1 MMMYG
6 ISEEDSVSSNLINIL
21 MGKTVTATSKQLSQK
36 DLNGVRKYVKLNNLK
51 TYMLSEKN
59 VTTYVE
65 SIMNCVLS
73 SYTIV
78 NHNDPS
84 LLNTPLVYETGN
96 MTLNILDMVVQLFE
110 NMRQGRV

>member
-1 MMMYG
+1 
-6 ISEEDSVSSNLINIL
+6 LINIL
-21 MGKTVTATSKQLSQK
+21 MARTVTHATKTLTSK
-36 DLNGVRKYVKLNNLK
+36 DLNAIKKYVKLNNLK
-51 TYMLSEKN
+51 QFLLSEKN
-59 VTTYVE
+59 VTTFVE
-65 SIMNCVLS
+65 SIIHSVLS

-110 NMRQGRV
+110 SMR